1 MSDTY
6 RIYQYDYAGYYHGVY
21 QDIPVSQGYPAGPWT
36 DVPVPDIPAGQFAVF
51 DGQNWFL
58 TSQPE
63 PPKPEPDAPVDVI
76 TGPEASGPTP
86 VVV

>member
-6 RIYQYDYAGYYHGVY
+6 RIYQYDYAGYYHGIY
-21 QDIPVSQGYPAGPWT
+21 QDIPSGQGYPAGPWT
-36 DVPVPDIPAGQFAVF
+36 DVPVPAIPDGQFAVF

-63 PPKPEPDAPVDVI
+63 PPKPEPDAPVEVI
-76 TGPEASGPTP
+76 AGPDASGPVPTII
-86 VVV
+86 